1 MCASLGGC
9 TSGERPLR
17 LGTTHTVEQSGAL
30 ALLDSL
36 APPFAIATVIG
47 PSGQILHAGARG
59 DLDVVLTHAPSLE
72 ARLLIAPG
80 HLALRCP
87 FVVSRFAIVG
97 PPNDPAGVRGAA
109 SADDALRRIASRGAL
124 FVSRG
129 DSSGTHTRELELWA
143 AAGLNPRDSAWY
155 IESGTDQAATLTL
168 ADERRAY
175 ALADLPTVARLPRL
189 AVGPLLADDSG
200 LANPYTLYVT
210 RGSTRRADAERFI
223 GWALEQWRPRLVSLR
238 LPDSTPAFTAAA
250 GGCSTPELG
259 SAQRS
264 VSMLSDDVTPVARL
278 WLERNG
284 KHVLGEREATL
295 LAGIDRSRSIKEA
308 AKAAGVSYRT
318 AWACLQAME
327 KALERPVVKSR
338 AGGLGGGQTTLT
350 DETRALIR
358 IYNDL
363 SARIA
368 QVVAREFKVAVPG
381 GMRSRTP
388 EPTELPRAN
397 IP

>member
-1 MCASLGGC
+1 MLAALVGC
-9 TSGERPLR
+9 TSGERALR

-36 APPFAIATVIG
+36 APPVTIATVIG
-47 PSGQILHAGARG
+47 PSGQMLHAGARG

-72 ARLLIAPG
+72 ARLLVQPG
-80 HLALRCP
+80 QAALRCP
-87 FVVSRFAIVG
+87 FVVSRFAVVG
-97 PPNDPAGVRGAA
+97 PPDDPAGVRGAP
-109 SADDALRRIASRGAL
+109 SAADALRRIARRGVF

-143 AAGLNPRDSAWY
+143 AAGLSPRDSAWY

-189 AVGPLLADDSG
+189 GLGPLLADDNA

-210 RGSTRRADAERFI
+210 RGSARRADAERFVA
-223 GWALEQWRPRLVSLR
+223 WALESWRPRLITLT
-238 LPDSTPAFTAAA
+238 LPDGTPAFTPAA
-250 GGCSTPELG
+250 GGCSAPEHAPALEER
-259 SAQRS
+259 A
-264 VSMLSDDVTPVARL
+264 MLSDDLNPVARL
-278 WLERNG
+278 WLERHG
-284 KHVLGEREATL
+284 KYVLGEREAAL
-295 LAGIDRSRSIKEA
+295 LTGIDRSRSIKEA

-327 KALERPVVKSR
+327 QTLERPVVRSR

-350 DETRALIR
+350 DETRALLR
-358 IYNDL
+358 IFSDL
-363 SARIA
+363 SERIA
-368 QVVAREFKVAVPG
+368 QVVEREFRTAIPG
-381 GMRSRTP
+381 VR
-388 EPTELPRAN
+388 
-397 IP
+397 